1 MLTFEATPFDER
13 AAPDWTSLAA
23 SRQVALDPALR
34 PAFVGAGA
42 GRENL
47 ERLLAGALCVTTGQ
61 QPGLLTGPLFTLYKA
76 LSAIALA
83 RAAEARLSR
92 PVVPVFWVAGD
103 DHDFSEANH
112 CFLLS
117 AQGDVERLEL
127 RQRDPAGPLTPLY
140 REPVGAEIGAVL
152 DRFRVVTP
160 ETEFRPG
167 VLEWLSRHYRA
178 DADLASAFGGALA
191 ELLGSAGLVVFQ
203 ASHAAAKRVMA
214 PWLLRVLKG
223 AADLDRALASRATSL
238 AAAGR
243 EVPVT
248 VGDGATPVMVEGRLG
263 RDRLVAQDGRFES
276 RRAGE
281 RWTAAELAKLVE
293 REPERFSAN
302 VLLRPVIEATI
313 LPTLA
318 YAAGP
323 GELAYL
329 PQCDPIYQALGI
341 VPQGRIPRWSGRVL
355 EARVLKTLAK
365 HSLTPDALGRE
376 GPKLEREL
384 LREEIPA
391 EAKEALA
398 ALRDVLEREYQ
409 KLARSAAGLDP
420 TLQKTAESARNAALG
435 GVADLE
441 KRLIAHLRKQND
453 VATAQIAR
461 ARANLFPLGHPQE
474 RVISAVSFLLRYGSA
489 FIEESLA
496 AIGAWAERLEPAHR
510 RS

>member
-1 MLTFEATPFDER
+1 
-13 AAPDWTSLAA
+13 
-23 SRQVALDPALR
+23 
-34 PAFVGAGA
+34 
-42 GRENL
+42 
-47 ERLLAGALCVTTGQ
+47 
-61 QPGLLTGPLFTLYKA
+61 
-76 LSAIALA
+76 
-83 RAAEARLSR
+83 
-92 PVVPVFWVAGD
+92 
-103 DHDFSEANH
+103 
-112 CFLLS
+112 
-117 AQGDVERLEL
+117 
-127 RQRDPAGPLTPLY
+127 
-140 REPVGAEIGAVL
+140 
-152 DRFRVVTP
+152 
-160 ETEFRPG
+160 
-167 VLEWLSRHYRA
+167 
-178 DADLASAFGGALA
+178 
-191 ELLGSAGLVVFQ
+191 
-203 ASHAAAKRVMA
+203 
-214 PWLLRVLKG
+214 
-223 AADLDRALASRATSL
+223 
-238 AAAGR
+238 
-243 EVPVT
+243 
-248 VGDGATPVMVEGRLG
+248 MVEGRLG

-329 PQCDPIYQALGI
+329 PLCDPIYQALGI